1 MTQEFAKTPIL
12 RQPGK
17 ILPPRYFPRK
27 NQKKLVFFF
36 IFVLSSFLKKIVLN
50 YGSKGVRSPIDESK
64 AVSYTDQY
72 KTPAF
77 HNNST
82 QHKGGK

>member
-12 RQPGK
+12 GQPGK
-17 ILPPRYFPRK
+17 IRPRSFPRK
-27 NQKKLVFFF
+27 NRKKLAFFF
-36 IFVLSSFLKKIVLN
+36 IFVLSSFLKKVVLN
-50 YGSKGVRSPIDESK
+50 YGPKGARSPIDEPK
-64 AVSYTDQY
+64 AVSYTDQS

-77 HNNST
+77 HNNSA